1 MGAKESTPRMHIVA
15 SGLTDVGLQ
24 REHNEDSFLVLR
36 DHDLFIVA
44 DGMGGHRA
52 GDVASRIATETMA
65 DFFRSTANEDVTWPY
80 HFDTA
85 LTEEEN
91 RLLTG
96 IRIANRQIFERSIRS
111 REFQGMGTTMVS
123 ALFSGRSGRL
133 YIGHVGDS
141 RCYRV
146 RGGEVR
152 LMTRDHSLI
161 NDYLLAMPELTEEQ
175 KGELP
180 KNVITRALGMQDHVV
195 VDLQMDE
202 PQHGDVYVLCSDG
215 LSGMVPDEDIL
226 DIVVS
231 DAEPEE
237 QCRKLIARAN
247 DNGGE
252 DNVTAV
258 VLQVR
263 AGEAGEFAAQVQIRA

>member
-1 MGAKESTPRMHIVA
+1 
-15 SGLTDVGLQ
+15 
-24 REHNEDSFLVLR
+24 
-36 DHDLFIVA
+36 
-44 DGMGGHRA
+44 
-52 GDVASRIATETMA
+52 
-65 DFFRSTANEDVTWPY
+65 
-80 HFDTA
+80 
-85 LTEEEN
+85 
-91 RLLTG
+91 
-96 IRIANRQIFERSIRS
+96 
-111 REFQGMGTTMVS
+111 
-123 ALFSGRSGRL
+123 
-133 YIGHVGDS
+133 
-141 RCYRV
+141 
-146 RGGEVR
+146 
-152 LMTRDHSLI
+152 
-161 NDYLLAMPELTEEQ
+161 
-175 KGELP
+175 
-180 KNVITRALGMQDHVV
+180 
-195 VDLQMDE
+195 LQMDE